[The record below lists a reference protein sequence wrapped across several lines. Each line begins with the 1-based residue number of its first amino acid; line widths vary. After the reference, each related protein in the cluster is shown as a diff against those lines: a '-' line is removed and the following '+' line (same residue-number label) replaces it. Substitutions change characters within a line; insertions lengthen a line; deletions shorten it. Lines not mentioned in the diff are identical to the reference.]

1 MGVFDLKNGTG
12 SGPVRAGSVCLDG
25 GVDVGCVPH
34 TSNVIGPGVL
44 SVHRGM
50 LPWNGG
56 VLFFPQQGSCSPMLQ
71 FNDRAAL
78 EISIRR

>member
-1 MGVFDLKNGTG
+1 MLVPPVGVFDLKSGTE
-12 SGPVRAGSVCLDG
+12 SGPVRAGSVCLGG

-44 SVHRGM
+44 FVHRGM

-56 VLFFPQQGSCSPMLQ
+56 VLGCSFLS
-71 FNDRAAL
+71 NRV
-78 EISIRR
+78 